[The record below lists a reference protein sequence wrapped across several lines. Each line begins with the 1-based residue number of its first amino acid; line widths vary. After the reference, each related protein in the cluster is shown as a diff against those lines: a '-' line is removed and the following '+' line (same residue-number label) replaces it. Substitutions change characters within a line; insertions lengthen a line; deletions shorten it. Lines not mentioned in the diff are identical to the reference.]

1 MRFPMQMFRPFPLL
15 LLFLSLPLSAADEI
29 WIPER
34 VPISGTMPFVL
45 YYQQF
50 LRTNPFPIETLPKT
64 PEAVAKNRRHHR
76 QSADLYAAMSEV
88 AEKLAQSEDLLPAAP
103 AGIKK
108 EDAKKVQGSWN
119 LYQNV
124 PVNAA
129 DFRCEFLYMRYRA
142 LSHETSL
149 DANKIV
155 AVHEFVAELEKDVK
169 LQSLFQDLK
178 RRTCSRALSFVHSPL
193 KTHLDKPTT
202 LLPSEPA
209 LGKNFSVAV
218 QWFIPFVQKYPN
230 EKNLELADSF
240 LETIEMFRACYPD
253 SEQLPMIV
261 ESFRN
266 VFAEIQK
273 RQISPIIREYAEV
286 YEGVLRRHELW
297 GKPMPIWGADLSG
310 KPIDEKT
317 LEGKV
322 VLLDFWAT
330 WCGPCIAEFPHL
342 KLLYQ
347 KYKDKG
353 FEIVSFNVDAD
364 QEKLL
369 AFLERTPLPWIV
381 LSKGSTEQ
389 VGLPPLSR
397 YYGAK
402 ALPVVLLCDQSGK
415 TLLIDARGEKL
426 DEILEQLFE
435 QN

>member
-1 MRFPMQMFRPFPLL
+1 MFRSIPL
-15 LLFLSLPLSAADEI
+15 LLFLSLPLSAADDI
-29 WIPER
+29 WVPER
-34 VPISGTMPFVL
+34 VPASGTTPFVL

-50 LRTNPFPIETLPKT
+50 LRTNPFPIESPPKT
-64 PEAVAKNRRHHR
+64 PEAEMKNRLHHR
-76 QSADLYAAMSEV
+76 QSADLYAAMSKV
-88 AEKLAQSEDLLPAAP
+88 AANLVQSEDLLPAVP
-103 AGIKK
+103 VGIKK
-108 EDAKKVQGSWN
+108 EDTKKIQGSWN

-124 PVNAA
+124 PINVA

-149 DANKIV
+149 DAKKI
-155 AVHEFVAELEKDVK
+155 AALHEFVAELEKDAK
-169 LQSLFQDLK
+169 LQPLFQDLK
-178 RRTCSRALSFVHSPL
+178 RNACSRALSFVHRPL
-193 KTHLDKPTT
+193 KAHADKPAMP
-202 LLPSEPA
+202 LPEESE

-240 LETIEMFRACYPD
+240 LETIEMFRACYPNSD
-253 SEQLPMIV
+253 QLPVIV
-261 ESFRN
+261 EAFRN

-273 RQISPIIREYAEV
+273 RQVPPLIREYAEV
-286 YEGVLRRHELW
+286 YEGVLRRHELL

-317 LEGKV
+317 LDGKV

-330 WCGPCIAEFPHL
+330 WCGPCTAEFPHL

-353 FEIVSFNVDAD
+353 FDIVSFSVDAE

-369 AFLERTPLPWIV
+369 AFLERNPLPWIV
-381 LSKGSTEQ
+381 LSKESSER

-402 ALPVVLLCDQSGK
+402 ALPVVLLRDRDGR
-415 TLLIDARGEKL
+415 TLLINARGHKL
-426 DEILEQLFE
+426 DEMLEQLFE
-435 QN
+435 

>member
-1 MRFPMQMFRPFPLL
+1 MTTFIFRSAPLL
-15 LLFLSLPLSAADEI
+15 LLFSLPLSAADDL
-29 WIPER
+29 WRPQQIPT
-34 VPISGTMPFVL
+34 SGTTPFIL

-50 LRTNPFPIETLPKT
+50 LRTNPFPIETPPKT

-76 QSADLYAAMSEV
+76 LAADLYAAMSEI
-88 AEKLAQSEDLLPAAP
+88 AEKLSKSEELLPAAP
-103 AGIKK
+103 AFIKK
-108 EDAKKVQGSWN
+108 EDSKRIAGSWN
-119 LYQNV
+119 LYQNI
-124 PVNAA
+124 PLNAA

-149 DANKIV
+149 DINKIFT
-155 AVHEFVAELEKDVK
+155 VHEFVAELEKDAK
-169 LQSLFQDLK
+169 LQPLFQDLK
-178 RRTCSRALSFVHSPL
+178 RRACSRTLSFAHSPL

-202 LLPSEPA
+202 PLPSESA

-218 QWFIPFVQKYPN
+218 QWFIPFLQKYPN

-240 LETIEMFRACYPD
+240 LETMEMFRACYPD
-253 SEQLPMIV
+253 SEQLPVIV

-266 VFAEIQK
+266 VFAEIQQQ
-273 RQISPIIREYAEV
+273 QIPPIIREYAEV
-286 YEGVLRRHELW
+286 YEGVLRRHELL
-297 GKPMPIWGADLSG
+297 GKPMPIWGADLSN

-347 KYKDKG
+347 KYKEKG
-353 FEIVSFNVDAD
+353 FEIVSYSVDAD

-369 AFLERTPLPWIV
+369 AFLERNPLPWVV
-381 LSKGSTEQ
+381 LSKESTERA
-389 VGLPPLSR
+389 GLPSLSR

-402 ALPVVLLCDQSGK
+402 AVPVVLLRDRSGK
-415 TLLIDARGEKL
+415 TLLLDARGDKL
-426 DEILEQLFE
+426 DEMLEQLFE
-435 QN
+435 